1 MLIQYPTMYQASGYS
16 CRNET
21 ARLAFNPLHLIVPH
35 AQQAP
40 RNAKDKHEQFSSI
53 EMARKGCH

>member
-1 MLIQYPTMYQASGYS
+1 MYQASGYS

-21 ARLAFNPLHLIVPH
+21 ARLAFNPLHLIVPD
-35 AQQAP
+35 ALQAP